1 MKQSLRA
8 KRMAKHHRR
17 NKLVPKLNLVSLMD
31 IFTILVFFLLVNSS
45 DVEVLTNDKSIQLPA
60 SIADTVPDTTLV
72 VMVND
77 SDILV
82 GGRALVSVDA
92 VGDGNE
98 IESLLNELQYRASRR
113 TLTAEQEAKGLP
125 ITIMGD
131 KAIPYTLLKQVMNS
145 CAQAGYRDI
154 SLAVSQQSDTS
165 GNTLPEPTGA
175 NQ

>member
-17 NKLVPKLNLVSLMD
+17 NQQTPRLNLVSLMD

-45 DVEVLTNDKSIQLPA
+45 DVEVLTSDKSIKLPA
-60 SIADTVPDTTLV
+60 SVASTVPETTLV

-77 SDILV
+77 SRILV
-82 GGRALVSVDA
+82 SGRPVVDVA
-92 VGDGNE
+92 SIGEGNE
-98 IESLLNELQYRASRR
+98 IEPLLAELKYRAERR
-113 TLTAEQEAKGLP
+113 RLTPEQELKGLP

-131 KAIPYTLLKQVMNS
+131 KAIPYTLLKQVMNT

-154 SLAVSQQSDTS
+154 SLAVNQQADKR
-165 GNTLPEPTGA
+165 EPRVEQAGA
-175 NQ
+175 GD

>member
-17 NKLVPKLNLVSLMD
+17 NQNVPKLNLVSLMD

-45 DVEVLTNDKSIQLPA
+45 DVEVLTNDKSIKLPA
-60 SIADTVPDTTLV
+60 SIADTVPETTLV

-77 SDILV
+77 QNILV
-82 GGRALVSVDA
+82 GGRPVTDIASIGEDA
-92 VGDGNE
+92 E
-98 IESLLNELQYRASRR
+98 ITPLLTELEYRASRR
-113 TLTAEQEAKGLP
+113 NITPEQQAKGLP

-131 KAIPYTLLKQVMNS
+131 KAIPYTLLKQVMNT

-154 SLAVSQQSDTS
+154 SLAVNKTADKR
-165 GNTLPEPTGA
+165 GEALEGA
-175 NQ
+175 AR

>member
-17 NKLVPKLNLVSLMD
+17 NKNVPKLNLVSLMD

-45 DVEVLTNDKSIQLPA
+45 DVEVLSNDKSIELPA
-60 SIADTVPDTTLV
+60 SIANTVPDTTLI

-77 SDILV
+77 SRILV
-82 GGRALVSVDA
+82 SGRPVVELADISEA
-92 VGDGNE
+92 NE
-98 IESLLNELQYRASRR
+98 IEPLLKELSYRAERR
-113 TLTAEQEAKGLP
+113 TLTAEQEVSGLP

-131 KAIPYTLLKQVMNS
+131 KDIPYTLLKQVMNT

-154 SLAVSQQSDTS
+154 SLAVNQQADKR
-165 GNTLPEPTGA
+165 EQAGA
-175 NQ
+175 TD

>member
-17 NKLVPKLNLVSLMD
+17 NQNVPKLNLVSLMD

-45 DVEVLTNDKSIQLPA
+45 DVEVLTNDKSIKLPA
-60 SIADTVPDTTLV
+60 SIADTVPETTLV

-77 SDILV
+77 QNILV
-82 GGRALVSVDA
+82 GGRPVTDIASIGEDP
-92 VGDGNE
+92 E
-98 IESLLNELQYRASRR
+98 IAPLLEELQYRASRR
-113 TLTAEQEAKGLP
+113 NITAEQQANGLP

-131 KAIPYTLLKQVMNS
+131 KAIPYTLLKQVMNT

-154 SLAVSQQSDTS
+154 ALAVSQQADKRGDNAT
-165 GNTLPEPTGA
+165 EA
-175 NQ
+175 AQ